1 MVLQATESYTLHRR
15 PYGCVRNRGRAP
27 VCVRSRAG
35 RRRNY
40 DWREPLVPQL
50 RSLLVTSSPFSLH
63 DVVALQ
69 TGGHRFGELDV
80 HNVRTLGYLATSRG
94 HLHINI

>member
-1 MVLQATESYTLHRR
+1 MCPQQR
-15 PYGCVRNRGRAP
+15 PRARVCP
-27 VCVRSRAG
+27 VQG

-40 DWREPLVPQL
+40 DWREPLLQL
-50 RSLLVTSSPFSLH
+50 RSVLVTSSPFSLH

-80 HNVRTLGYLATSRG
+80 HNVRALGYLATSRG
-94 HLHINI
+94 HLHVNI

>member
-1 MVLQATESYTLHRR
+1 MDVSATEAAR
-15 PYGCVRNRGRAP
+15 PF
-27 VCVRSRAG
+27 VRSRAG
-35 RRRNY
+35 HRRNY
-40 DWREPLVPQL
+40 DWREHFFPQL

-80 HNVRTLGYLATSRG
+80 HNVRPFDYLATSRG
-94 HLHINI
+94 HLHVNI